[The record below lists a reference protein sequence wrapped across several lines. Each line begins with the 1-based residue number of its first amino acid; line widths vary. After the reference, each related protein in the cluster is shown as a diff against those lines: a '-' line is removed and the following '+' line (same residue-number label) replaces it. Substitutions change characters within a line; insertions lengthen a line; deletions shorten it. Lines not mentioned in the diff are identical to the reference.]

1 MSSTKFSFTTVKAAV
16 ASFYGSNK
24 KVLNIALPVL
34 ILIIG
39 AAIFWTEYWKPKQE
53 SEAGAK
59 LARLQHYF
67 AKDSFDVVLKGI
79 KGKKM
84 ATAPQIAD
92 DYGYTKKGKEAA
104 LMAAIAYMQTG
115 KFEKAIKYYDKT
127 DVNDIILAP
136 SILAGKASCYS
147 ELGKNDKAA
156 KLYEEAGDLG
166 KNDYCMQFYFY
177 AGNLF
182 ELSKEYKSAVRCY
195 EKIKS
200 QMGNRPTG
208 LREIDNN
215 EIDKYISKAK
225 GLAGE
230 LN

>member
-1 MSSTKFSFTTVKAAV
+1 
-16 ASFYGSNK
+16 
-24 KVLNIALPVL
+24 
-34 ILIIG
+34 
-39 AAIFWTEYWKPKQE
+39 
-53 SEAGAK
+53 
-59 LARLQHYF
+59 
-67 AKDSFDVVLKGI
+67 
-79 KGKKM
+79 M

-115 KFEKAIKYYDKT
+115 KFEKALTYYGKT
-127 DVNDIILAP
+127 DVDDKILAP
-136 SILAGKASCYS
+136 TVLAGKASCYS
-147 ELGKNDKAA
+147 ELGKNEKAA

-166 KNDYCMQFYFY
+166 KNEYTVQFYFY

-182 ELSKEYKSAVRCY
+182 ELSKEYNSAVRCY

-200 QMGNRPTG
+200 QVGNRPTG
-208 LREIDNN
+208 IREIDNN

>member
-1 MSSTKFSFTTVKAAV
+1 MSSAKFSFSAIKVAIAA
-16 ASFYGSNK
+16 FYSNNK
-24 KVLNIALPVL
+24 KVLNIVVPVL

-39 AAIFWTEYWKPKQE
+39 AAVFWTTYWLPKAE

-67 AKDSFDVVLKGI
+67 AKDSFEVVLRGI

-92 DYGYTKKGKEAA
+92 SYGYTKKGKEAA
-104 LMAAIAYMQTG
+104 LMAAIAYLQTG
-115 KFEKAIKYYDKT
+115 KHEKALKYFDKT
-127 DVNDIILAP
+127 AAGDKILGP
-136 SILAGKASCYS
+136 TILAGKASCYS
-147 ELGKNDKAA
+147 EMGKNEKAA
-156 KLYEEAGDLG
+156 SLYEDAGDLG
-166 KNDYCMQFYFY
+166 KNDYTVQFYFY

-200 QMGNRPTG
+200 QVGNRPTG
-208 LREIDNN
+208 IREIDNN